1 METPSS
7 PLLFRVSRSGLR
19 NRRSLHGTPGQVGCA
34 PPDVLWNLMA
44 LTDLMRLSIRERR
57 TRDRVQSNVAGN
69 PGRDDKKERA
79 TVHKEWLLDRGI
91 FQI

>member
-1 METPSS
+1 
-7 PLLFRVSRSGLR
+7 
-19 NRRSLHGTPGQVGCA
+19 
-34 PPDVLWNLMA
+34 MA